1 MKLEL
6 KYALL
11 CGVGLSSWVLVEF
24 MLGFHTT
31 SLEIGQYS
39 GFFSVLIPI
48 ILISSA
54 LRELQEKNDGLL
66 PWKNGIEIGFRIAF
80 FSSVIFTLFMILY
93 HNVINPDWI
102 DATVEWQRKK
112 LILGGASDD
121 EIGRF
126 MNMHRRT
133 NSLAMQIV
141 TGFIGS
147 ITIGVIITLIEI
159 PLIRKFS
166 TPKT

>member
-126 MNMHRRT
+126 MDMYRRT